1 MGDKSIM
8 DIILIAVIFSA
19 LIGYWANN
27 YGRNGWLW
35 FFIALLIS
43 PLITAIILLFM
54 GRDGE
59 AKAKKESDEIEA
71 EAQKA
76 AAVEKRK
83 TELLNKKE
91 K

>member
-1 MGDKSIM
+1 M
-8 DIILIAVIFSA
+8 DIIIFLVIFSA

-43 PLITAIILLFM
+43 PLITSIVLLFM
-54 GRDGE
+54 GRDGD

-76 AAVEKRK
+76 AAIEKRK
-83 TELLNKKE
+83 SELLDE
-91 K
+91 KGK

>member
-1 MGDKSIM
+1 M
-8 DIILIAVIFSA
+8 DIIILLVIFSA

-43 PLITAIILLFM
+43 PLITSIVLLFM
-54 GRDGE
+54 GRDGD

-76 AAVEKRK
+76 AAIEKRK
-83 TELLNKKE
+83 SELLDE
-91 K
+91 KGK

>member
-1 MGDKSIM
+1 M
-8 DIILIAVIFSA
+8 DIIIFLIIFSA

-27 YGRNGWLW
+27 WGRNGWLW

-43 PLITAIILLFM
+43 PLITAIILLVM
-54 GRDGE
+54 GRDGT

-83 TELLNKKE
+83 KELLDE
-91 K
+91 

>member
-1 MGDKSIM
+1 M

-27 YGRNGWLW
+27 YGRNVWLW

-43 PLITAIILLFM
+43 PLITSIVLLFM
-54 GRDGE
+54 GRDGD

-76 AAVEKRK
+76 AAIEKRK
-83 TELLNKKE
+83 SELLDE
-91 K
+91 KGK

>member
-1 MGDKSIM
+1 M
-8 DIILIAVIFSA
+8 DIIIFLVIFSA

-35 FFIALLIS
+35 FLIALLIS

-54 GRDGE
+54 GRDGD
-59 AKAKKESDEIEA
+59 AKAKKESEAIEA

-76 AAVEKRK
+76 AAIEKRK
-83 TELLNKKE
+83 TELLNE
-91 K
+91 KGK

>member
-1 MGDKSIM
+1 M
-8 DIILIAVIFSA
+8 DIIILLVIFSA

-35 FFIALLIS
+35 FLIALLIS

-54 GRDGE
+54 GRDGD

-76 AAVEKRK
+76 AAIEKRK
-83 TELLNKKE
+83 SELLDE
-91 K
+91 KGK

>member
-1 MGDKSIM
+1 M
-8 DIILIAVIFSA
+8 DIIIFLVIFSA

-43 PLITAIILLFM
+43 PLITAIVLLFM
-54 GRDGE
+54 GRDGD

-76 AAVEKRK
+76 AAIEKRK
-83 TELLNKKE
+83 SELLDE
-91 K
+91 KGK